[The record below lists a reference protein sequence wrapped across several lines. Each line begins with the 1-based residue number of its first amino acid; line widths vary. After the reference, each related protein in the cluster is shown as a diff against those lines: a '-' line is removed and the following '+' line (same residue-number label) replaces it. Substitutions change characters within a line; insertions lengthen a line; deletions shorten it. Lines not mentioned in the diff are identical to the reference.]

1 MVNSIA
7 YFSKDFINGIAK
19 IQNKFFEN
27 PEKVAELVYGV
38 SDELQKLGVNIVK
51 EVLENADECFRRSS
65 KRKQEYYIE
74 KKESKQLITT
84 LGTIDFEK
92 TLFSKKENRKEM
104 LYLVDEL
111 IGFNRHQRMAEDAVA
126 AVLQEAVQTSYQ
138 KGGNSICPFNT
149 ISKEVVKDLIHS
161 LEFPQEVNHK
171 GPKKVVETLYI
182 DADED
187 HASLQFQEHK
197 GDLEVNE
204 YGRKKNG
211 LITKLVYVYEGVE
224 LVAPKSKRHRLVN
237 PHYFCR
243 VTNENEAFWDEIYEY
258 INAVYDVSKIKN
270 IYVNADGGAWI
281 KAGMKRLNGVTYV
294 LDEFHLSKYLLKL
307 TGHMKDTQ
315 QQAKIEL
322 CEAIKDGKKKDFEAI
337 VNRLVD
343 CAQNEKKKEKIKK
356 DSKYILNNWRAAKK
370 RLQRKDGIK
379 GCSAEGHVS
388 HVLSKRMNT
397 LPMGWSRLGA
407 AKMAQLREW
416 YYNKKD
422 FLELAYYQKTVVHFE
437 QQEEMKKVAGD
448 EVVLSASEILLSEST
463 DRTKL
468 EKEYGKYSD
477 AINHTWSLHTQKQ
490 LDYYSKHWNII

>member
-7 YFSKDFINGIAK
+7 YFSENFINGIAK
-19 IQNKFFEN
+19 VQNDFFKH

-38 SDELQKLGVNIVK
+38 SDELQKLGVNIIK

-74 KKESKQLITT
+74 KKERKQLVTT

-104 LYLVDEL
+104 LYLVDKL
-111 IGFNRHQRMAEDAVA
+111 IGLKSHQRMTEDAVA

-138 KGGNSICPFNT
+138 KGGNSICPFNS
-149 ISKEVVKDLIHS
+149 ISKEAVKDMIHS
-161 LEFPQEVNHK
+161 LEFPKSYKETSH
-171 GPKKVVETLYI
+171 KKVVDTLYI

-187 HASLQFQEHK
+187 HASLQFQERK

-204 YGRKKNG
+204 WGRKKNG
-211 LITKLVYVYEGVE
+211 LITKLVYVYEGVAP
-224 LVAPKSKRHRLVN
+224 VAPKSKRHKLVN

-243 VTNENEAFWDEIYEY
+243 VTDENDAFWDEIYEY

-281 KAGMKRLNGVTYV
+281 KAGMKRLGGVTYV

-315 QQAKIEL
+315 QQAKEEL
-322 CEAIKDGKKKDFEAI
+322 CEAIKDGTKKEFMAI
-337 VNRLVD
+337 IDRLVD
-343 CAQNEKKKEKIKK
+343 CAESENRKEKIKK
-356 DSKYILNNWRAAKK
+356 ESRYIVNNWRAAKK
-370 RLQRKDGIK
+370 RLQRKDGVK

-388 HVLSKRMNT
+388 HVLSKRMST
-397 LPMGWSRLGA
+397 LPMGWSRFGA
-407 AKMAQLREW
+407 EKMAQLREW
-416 YYNKKD
+416 YYNKRD
-422 FLELAYYQKTVVHFE
+422 FLELAYYQKEVESSKNHTE
-437 QQEEMKKVAGD
+437 LKKAVGN
-448 EVVLSASEILLSEST
+448 EVVLSAAEILLSESNN
-463 DRTKL
+463 RTKL

-477 AINHTWSLHTQKQ
+477 AIRHTWSLQTQKQ
-490 LDYYSKHWNII
+490 WSFYSKHWLSI